1 MAFRHFCIILC
12 VIGAWVCMLSE
23 DLTAFY
29 CFLIALIVN
38 GIYLIDDRIKELIKE
53 LKK

>member
-1 MAFRHFCIILC
+1 MVFRHFCITLC
-12 VIGAWVCMLSE
+12 VIGVFMGVYFE
-23 DLTAFY
+23 DWKAFC

-38 GIYLIDDRIKELIKE
+38 GIYLIDERIKE